1 MTTVTFFEKD
11 GKILEF
17 EFDGHAN
24 YAHEDGIVCA
34 SLSALSISTVNSLEE
49 IAGLN
54 EKEEYFVEIYED
66 EDKDEV
72 KLNFKYKTDDPDKD
86 YISQILLR
94 SLLLSVKNIYKEY
107 SDRVAL
113 YVKEVKKC

>member
-1 MTTVTFFEKD
+1 MTTVSFFKRD
-11 GKILEF
+11 DKILGF

-54 EKEEYFVEIYED
+54 ENEEYFVEIYED
-66 EDKDEV
+66 DDKDEV
-72 KLNFKYKTDDPDKD
+72 KLSFKYRTDDPEKD
-86 YISQILLR
+86 YISQILLK
-94 SLLLSVKNIYKEY
+94 SLLLSVKNIYKEH

>member
-1 MTTVTFFEKD
+1 MTTVSFFKKD
-11 GKILEF
+11 DKILGF
-17 EFDGHAN
+17 KFDGHAN

-54 EKEEYFVEIYED
+54 ENEEYFVEIYED
-66 EDKDEV
+66 DDKDEV
-72 KLNFKYKTDDPDKD
+72 KLSFKYRTDDSEKD
-86 YISQILLR
+86 YISQILLK
-94 SLLLSVKNIYKEY
+94 SLLLSVKNIYKEH
-107 SDRVAL
+107 SDKVAL

>member
-1 MTTVTFFEKD
+1 MTTVSFFEKD
-11 GKILEF
+11 GKIVGF

-54 EKEEYFVEIYED
+54 ENEEYFVEIYED
-66 EDKDEV
+66 DDKDEV
-72 KLNFKYKTDDPDKD
+72 KLSFKYRTDDSEKD
-86 YISQILLR
+86 YISQILLK
-94 SLLLSVKNIYKEY
+94 SLLLSVKNIYKEH

>member
-1 MTTVTFFEKD
+1 MTKVTFFEKN
-11 GKILEF
+11 GKILGF

-24 YAHEDGIVCA
+24 HAHEDGIVCA

-54 EKEEYFVEIYED
+54 ENEEYFVEIYQD
-66 EDKDEV
+66 DDKDEV
-72 KLNFKYKTDDPDKD
+72 NLNFKYETEDSDKD
-86 YISQILLR
+86 FISQILLK

>member
-1 MTTVTFFEKD
+1 MTTVSFLKKD
-11 GKILEF
+11 DKILGF
-17 EFDGHAN
+17 KFDGHAN

-54 EKEEYFVEIYED
+54 ENEEYFVEIYED
-66 EDKDEV
+66 DDKDEV
-72 KLNFKYKTDDPDKD
+72 KLSFKYRTDDPEKD
-86 YISQILLR
+86 YISQILLK
-94 SLLLSVKNIYKEY
+94 SLLLSVKNIYKEH

>member
-1 MTTVTFFEKD
+1 MTKVTFFKKN
-11 GKILEF
+11 GKILGF

-24 YAHEDGIVCA
+24 HAHEDGIVCA

-54 EKEEYFVEIYED
+54 ENEEYFVEIYQD
-66 EDKDEV
+66 DDKDEV
-72 KLNFKYKTDDPDKD
+72 NLNFKYETEDPDKD
-86 YISQILLR
+86 FISQILLK